1 MSGTQ
6 SQAAA
11 AAATTTEAEGGL
23 LDAVIG
29 ATRQTE
35 PDRAKELISALT
47 AEALKGTVK
56 FDRNLLIT
64 FNRAIEEIDRQ
75 VSRQLNAIMHNERFL
90 KLEGSWRGLHYLIN
104 NSETGTSLKI
114 LKRGRRFELS
124 FEPAVI
130 DEETEGLYDRY
141 LETVKFEAAPSCWE
155 YLHDEGLPD
164 PFDTERVV
172 LRDKG
177 RLIAA
182 GYYDRGRESM
192 MGVLNFYDPEY
203 GGYSPGKLLF
213 LLMIHHA
220 IEGGFRYFYPGS
232 LLVDD
237 VKLDYKLFAG
247 KESITTFLPVEKEW
261 RDYTEWDKFR
271 MNRYFSSHLDRY
283 FDSLRNRD

>member
-1 MSGTQ
+1 MD
-6 SQAAA
+6 
-11 AAATTTEAEGGL
+11 L
-23 LDAVIG
+23 LDE
-29 ATRQTE
+29 TMLE
-35 PDRAKELISALT
+35 PGPEGFRGENLDAQLA
-47 AEALKGTVK
+47 AG
-56 FDRNLLIT
+56 FHRNLHCMYQT
-64 FNRAIEEIDRQ
+64 HRHYFGMDRWLLMSTP
-75 VSRQLNAIMHNERFL
+75 VIKIRYELGR
-90 KLEGSWRGLHYLIN
+90 YTD
-104 NSETGTSLKI
+104 TGTSLKI

-261 RDYTEWDKFR
+261 RAYTEWNKFR